1 MISKTWKLDSRNKKV
16 AFIFSNVVGTVTRAD
31 LFHKSNGDISRGFYP
46 YMCTSLYIR
55 ACVGESQEGSL
66 GVTASQML
74 TLLHAP
80 TP

>member
-1 MISKTWKLDSRNKKV
+1 MVMSLGVSM
-16 AFIFSNVVGTVTRAD
+16 
-31 LFHKSNGDISRGFYP
+31 L
-46 YMCTSLYIR
+46 CTSLYIR

-74 TLLHAP
+74 TLLHVS